1 MSCTATN
8 SCVAVGA
15 GGTIRAWNGTSWGAQ
30 PSGTTQTLSSV
41 SCTATNSCVA
51 VGNTGTIRGW
61 NGISWSA
68 QPSGTTQQLRGVS
81 CTATNSCVAV
91 GNTGTRLGALPLT
104 LTDTAAAFSLDL
116 DQLSCL
122 TALSVTEVSG
132 NHPNAGPALQT
143 GRYWQITPTPA
154 SCASN
159 YRGTLTLPYAPL
171 DVNDKVCR
179 YTGTGQLW
187 SCVRSSNTATTV
199 TRSTITQFSDWAVGN
214 NAGPTPVTL
223 TSLEAV
229 LAVGGVELRW
239 RTASELDVVG
249 YQLLRSPSGQRAEA
263 VPVSP
268 LLPATGDGVMGG
280 RYSWLDAAPLAGGA
294 YWLQVLNRD
303 GTPEEYGPVQ
313 PAPPTPAEGTLRLF
327 LPTVRQ

>member
-1 MSCTATN
+1 MGS
-8 SCVAVGA
+8 
-15 GGTIRAWNGTSWGAQ
+15 GGTILAWDGT
-30 PSGTTQTLSSV
+30 
-41 SCTATNSCVA
+41 
-51 VGNTGTIRGW
+51 
-61 NGISWSA
+61 SWSA
-68 QPSGTTQQLRGVS
+68 QPSGTTQQLRSVS

-116 DQLSCL
+116 DQLGCL

-143 GRYWQITPTPA
+143 GSYWQITPTPA

-159 YRGTLTLPYAPL
+159 YRGTLTLPYASA
-171 DVNDKVCR
+171 DADDKVCR
-179 YTGTGQLW
+179 YTGPGQLW
-187 SCVRSSNTATTV
+187 NCVRTSNTTATG
-199 TRSTITQFSDWAVGN
+199 TRITITQLSDWAVGN

-239 RTASELDVVG
+239 RTASELAVVG

-263 VPVSP
+263 VPVSV
-268 LLPATGDGVMGG
+268 LLPATGDGVTGG
-280 RYSWLDAAPLAGGA
+280 SYSWLDAAPLAAGA

-313 PAPPTPAEGTLRLF
+313 PAPPTPAEGTLRLCR
-327 LPTVRQ
+327 PTVRQ